1 MAKDFHSAIVV
12 AGYDS
17 HIRKLIPG
25 YELVH
30 QHINAILSSHLPETA
45 RILIVGCGTG
55 YELQYLLQHHPQWQ
69 FTAIDPSLS
78 MLQQAEKNIQSVTGY
93 ERVRFIQADTHQFAQ
108 QAQLENLQFDAA
120 LAILVAHFVPVAEK
134 TLFFQD
140 IYQTLKPAAIL
151 LSYDLMQQ
159 TENIELRWMQNLAL
173 DCGLTAIQAEKML
186 SRLAGEFHLIAAD
199 AQAVL
204 LAQVGFCQYKGIV
217 NSLIIMF
224 FLRRNS

>member
-55 YELQYLLQHHPQWQ
+55 YELQYLLQQHPQWQ
-69 FTAIDPSLS
+69 FTAIDPSLN

-108 QAQLENLQFDAA
+108 QAKLENLQFDAA

-134 TLFFQD
+134 PLFFQD

-159 TENIELRWMQNLAL
+159 TENIELRWMQNLA
-173 DCGLTAIQAEKML
+173 
-186 SRLAGEFHLIAAD
+186 
-199 AQAVL
+199 
-204 LAQVGFCQYKGIV
+204 
-217 NSLIIMF
+217 
-224 FLRRNS
+224 

>member
-1 MAKDFHSAIVV
+1 MAKDFHSATVV

-45 RILIVGCGTG
+45 QVLVVGCGTG
-55 YELQYLLQHHPQWQ
+55 YELQYLLQQHPQWQ

-78 MLQQAEKNIQSVTGY
+78 MLQQAEKNIQSVAGH

-108 QAQLENLQFDAA
+108 QAQVENLQFDAA

-140 IYQTLKPAAIL
+140 IYQTLKPTAIL

-173 DCGLTAIQAEKML
+173 ESGLTVLQAEKMIA
-186 SRLAGEFHLIAAD
+186 RLADDFHLISAE
-199 AQAVL
+199 AQQSL
-204 LAQVGFCQYKGIV
+204 LTQVGFRQSKTYCQ
-217 NSLIIMF
+217 IMNYYGF
-224 FLRRNS
+224 FAQK